1 MNEMA
6 TMAKR
11 MRTSVRQKCFHQ
23 RNGLIPKSSPETSAA
38 RKQPLPVAESQLK
51 S

>member
-1 MNEMA
+1 MNEIA
-6 TMAKR
+6 TMASLI
-11 MRTSVRQKCFHQ
+11 RTSVRQNVFISAT
-23 RNGLIPKSSPETSAA
+23 GLIPKSSPETSAA